1 MPKLFIDNREV
12 EVDKGATILDAAGKL
27 GIEIPTMCFL
37 KDYKPS
43 TSCMVCVVKIDDLDN
58 LVPACGTVA
67 KDGMRVE
74 SSSEQVRQARKAA
87 LELLLSD
94 HVGDCLGPCQVICPA
109 RMNIPLMIRQ
119 IAAGKFRD
127 AIATVKKDIALPAV
141 LGRICP
147 KPCERG
153 CRRATFDQAV
163 SICLLKRY
171 VADLDLQSANPY
183 LPPCKP
189 TQDKRVAVVGA
200 GPAGLA
206 AAYYLQQAGLRC
218 TVFDEHDRPGGMLR
232 YGVSPRPFWPE
243 KENGLGSQQDLP
255 RDVLD
260 KEIALIGKLGV
271 KFQSRTR
278 IGTDL
283 SMEDLRG
290 EFDAVFV
297 AVGQLKP
304 GDAESMG
311 LETSPNGIAI
321 NGKTYQ
327 TNLPGVFAGGDAVHK
342 RKLTVR
348 AVADGKEAAVSISQY
363 LSGCSVTGPIKEF
376 NTHIGKLRD
385 GEIEKFLA
393 CADKAERTSPAHSTS
408 NRMSGTRPSG
418 KDGGFTPPILAG
430 KGKWAGF
437 TGQQARK
444 EATRCLH
451 CDCRKADTCKL
462 RQYAQDYGAK
472 PTRYKGERRL
482 FTQQVQSRTNC
493 HLGKDSALPGLKSE
507 IRSQKSEVRSQKTEV
522 RNQSLSSVL
531 CAGDV
536 IYEPGKCIDC
546 GLCVQIAAQAG
557 EKLGL
562 TFIGRGFDVRV
573 AVPFDHSIAQA
584 LKHSADQCVNACPT
598 GALAFRI

>member
-1 MPKLFIDNREV
+1 VPKLFIDNREV
-12 EVDKGATILDAAGKL
+12 EVDNGATILDAAGKL

-43 TSCMVCVVKIDDLDN
+43 TSCMVCVVKVNGLDN
-58 LVPACGTVA
+58 LVPACGTVV
-67 KDGMRVE
+67 KDGMRVA
-74 SSSEQVRQARKAA
+74 SNSEEVLQARRAA

-94 HVGDCLGPCQVICPA
+94 HLGDCLGPCQVICPA
-109 RMNIPLMIRQ
+109 NMNIPLMIRQ

-147 KPCERG
+147 KPCEKG
-153 CRRATFDQAV
+153 CRRAVFDEAV

-171 VADLDLQSANPY
+171 VADLDLQSSNPY

-189 TQDKRVAVVGA
+189 TQNKRVAIVGA

-206 AAYYLQQAGLRC
+206 AAYYLQQTGLYC
-218 TVFDEHDRPGGMLR
+218 TVFDDHEKPGGMLR
-232 YGVSPRPFWPE
+232 YAVP
-243 KENGLGSQQDLP
+243 KEQLP
-255 RDVLD
+255 TEVLD
-260 KEIALIGKLGV
+260 KEIALIEKLGM
-271 KFQSRTR
+271 KFKSQTR
-278 IGTDL
+278 VGTDL
-283 SMEDLRG
+283 SMEDLRKD
-290 EFDAVFV
+290 FDAVFV

-311 LETSPNGIAI
+311 IEASPNGITV

-363 LSGCSVTGPIKEF
+363 LSGCSVTGPVKEF
-376 NTHIGKLRD
+376 NTRIGKLRN
-385 GEIEKFLA
+385 GEIEIFLA
-393 CADKAERTSPAHSTS
+393 CSDKAKRTI
-408 NRMSGTRPSG
+408 PSG
-418 KDGGFTPPILAG
+418 KDGGLTD
-430 KGKWAGF
+430 
-437 TGQQARK
+437 QQARK

-462 RQYAQDYGAK
+462 RQYAQNYQAK
-472 PTRYKGERRL
+472 PTRYKGQRRL
-482 FTQQVQSRTNC
+482 FVQKAQ
-493 HLGKDSALPGLKSE
+493 HP
-507 IRSQKSEVRSQKTEV
+507 
-522 RNQSLSSVL
+522 
-531 CAGDV
+531 DV
-536 IYEPGKCIDC
+536 IYEAGKCIDC
-546 GLCVQIAAQAG
+546 GLCIQTAAKAG

-562 TFIGRGFDVRV
+562 TFVGRGFDVRV
-573 AVPFDHSIAQA
+573 AVPFDRSIAQA

-598 GALAFRI
+598 GALAFTVSL

>member
-12 EVDKGATILDAAGKL
+12 EVDNGATILDAAGKL

-43 TSCMVCVVKIDDLDN
+43 TSCMVCVVKVNGLDN
-58 LVPACGTVA
+58 LVPACGTVV
-67 KDGMRVE
+67 KGGMRVE
-74 SSSEQVRQARKAA
+74 TNSQEVRQARKAA

-94 HVGDCLGPCQVICPA
+94 HVGDCLGPCQVICLA

-153 CRRATFDQAV
+153 CRRGAFDEAV

-183 LPPCKP
+183 LPSCKP
-189 TQDKRVAVVGA
+189 TRDKRVAVIGA

-206 AAYYLQQAGLRC
+206 AAYYLQQAGFCC
-218 TVFDEHDRPGGMLR
+218 TVFDEHKQPGGMLR
-232 YGVSPRPFWPE
+232 YGV
-243 KENGLGSQQDLP
+243 SQQDLP

-260 KEIALIGKLGV
+260 KEIALIEKLGV
-271 KFQSRTR
+271 KFQNRTQ
-278 IGTDL
+278 IGTTL
-283 SMEDLRG
+283 SMDDLRRD
-290 EFDAVFV
+290 FDAVFV
-297 AVGQLKP
+297 ATGQLKP

-311 LETSPNGIAI
+311 LKTGPNGIAI

-363 LSGCSVTGPIKEF
+363 LSGCSVTGPVKEF
-376 NTHIGKLRD
+376 NTHIGKLKE

-393 CADKAERTSPAHSTS
+393 CADKVERTK
-408 NRMSGTRPSG
+408 PSG
-418 KDGGFTPPILAG
+418 KDGGFTE
-430 KGKWAGF
+430 
-437 TGQQARK
+437 QEARK

-482 FTQQVQSRTNC
+482 FTQQLQSF
-493 HLGKDSALPGLKSE
+493 
-507 IRSQKSEVRSQKTEV
+507 IRR
-522 RNQSLSSVL
+522 
-531 CAGDV
+531 DI
-536 IYEPGKCIDC
+536 IYEPGKCINC
-546 GLCVQIAAQAG
+546 GLCIQTAARAG
-557 EKLGL
+557 EELGL
-562 TFIGRGFDVRV
+562 TFVGRGFDVRV
-573 AVPFDHSIAQA
+573 AVPFDRSIAQA

-598 GALAFRI
+598 GALAFRM